1 MTQGRGKLGLKTLEE
16 DYGSA
21 ARRHLHD
28 ARTLLAAERLDNA
41 AYLAGYVVECALKR
55 LLEIHGHGAREYGH
69 DLRRLSGQALVL
81 AAILSPGATRY
92 RFDDIPLLPQMVSVW
107 RPDLRYLPTGA
118 VVDGDLMVTGA
129 AEVYERVMVEAILD
143 GSGALN
149 P

>member
-1 MTQGRGKLGLKTLEE
+1 MALGSTALGFKTLKE

-28 ARTLLAAERLDNA
+28 ARTLLHGGRIDNA
-41 AYLAGYVVECALKR
+41 AYLAGYVVECSMKK

-69 DLRRLSGQALVL
+69 DLRRLSGQALTL

-92 RFDDIPLLPQMVSVW
+92 RLDDIPELPEMVSFW
-107 RPDLRYLPTGA
+107 RSEQRYLPTGA
-118 VVDGDLMVTGA
+118 VAHGELMVEGA
-129 AEVYERVMVEAILD
+129 FKVYERILVEAILD